1 MYAVGDVVNKQ
12 SDAEC
17 EGDEPW
23 RNQVPSAEWADVESR
38 NVPRVVRL
46 FFVAVAIN
54 LLWEMA
60 QMGLFASTGSWI
72 RDSAECV
79 RASLG
84 DGGMVLGIY
93 AVGAL
98 VFRRLDWFR
107 RPGVAGYAVMLTI
120 GVILATVFELAA
132 LRSGRWAYTS
142 WMPRLP
148 MMAGLGLLPMLQM
161 MILPPII
168 FKIASALER

>member
-1 MYAVGDVVNKQ
+1 MDVRVYGWR
-12 SDAEC
+12 AR
-17 EGDEPW
+17 PL
-23 RNQVPSAEWADVESR
+23 RNQARSAEWADVESR
-38 NVPRVVRL
+38 SVPRVVRL
-46 FFVAVAIN
+46 FFVAVVIN

-60 QMGLFASTGSWI
+60 QMGLFASSGSWI
-72 RDSAECV
+72 RDSAGCV

-120 GVILATVFELAA
+120 GVILAAAFELAA
-132 LRSGRWAYTS
+132 LRSIPVDGRT
-142 WMPRLP
+142 PR
-148 MMAGLGLLPMLQM
+148 GCHG
-161 MILPPII
+161 
-168 FKIASALER
+168 SR

>member
-1 MYAVGDVVNKQ
+1 MPDDTPATGILIDWLE
-12 SDAEC
+12 ARE
-17 EGDEPW
+17 E
-23 RNQVPSAEWADVESR
+23 EWADVESR
-38 NVPRVVRL
+38 SVRRVVRL
-46 FFVAVAIN
+46 SFVAITIN

-60 QMGLFASTGSWI
+60 QMGLYASTGSWI
-72 RDSAECV
+72 RDSVGCV
-79 RASLG
+79 RASVG

-107 RPGVAGYAVMLTI
+107 RPGIAGYAVMLTI
-120 GVILATVFELAA
+120 GVILAAAFELAA
-132 LRSGRWAYTS
+132 LRSERWAYTS

-168 FKIASALER
+168 FKVASALER